1 VTKLANARRVAA
13 RVVVDIS
20 PLRKYRDYR
29 RLWVGA
35 TISALGNQ
43 LSIVALAFEVYRLT
57 RSDFD
62 VGLISLV
69 ELVPCFIGCILGGG
83 IADAMDRRKVL
94 IVTGTVMA
102 VASAGMALDVGRP
115 HPSLVLLYALAGVAA
130 GFQGA
135 NNPAQTAG
143 MLSGVEQADIV
154 KANVLRQLSNQSS
167 VVAGAALGGLVIA
180 WSGVATAL
188 WANTLSFGAVV
199 GAAIAVG
206 AQRPLGVTRFGW
218 RSINEGFSFLRE
230 RQALRGVFIADLNV
244 TIFGWPTS
252 LFPAL
257 ALTHFHG
264 GARAVGLL
272 YATPGIGACIGGG
285 LSGWAHRVYR
295 PGIAICIGSSV
306 WGLAIA
312 LFGVVPWLPLAL
324 GLLGL
329 AGALDTVCTV
339 FRTAIIQHEL
349 PDRMRGRLSSLQM
362 ALMGN
367 GPRVGNTEAGLV
379 AAATSTQF
387 SVISGG
393 IATIVGIAVVAR
405 WTPQFFQFRVGAQA
419 AVVKEA
425 PA

>member
-1 VTKLANARRVAA
+1 
-13 RVVVDIS
+13 
-20 PLRKYRDYR
+20 
-29 RLWVGA
+29 VGA
-35 TISALGNQ
+35 TISAIGNQ
-43 LSIVALAFEVYRLT
+43 LSIVAVAFEVYRLT

-69 ELVPCFIGCILGGG
+69 ELVPSFVGCILGGG

-102 VASAGMALDVGRP
+102 VAAAGMAVDVGRP
-115 HPSLVLLYALAGVAA
+115 HPSLILLYVLAAVAA

-143 MLSGVEQADIV
+143 MLTAVARVDVV

-167 VVAGAALGGLVIA
+167 IVAGAALGGLVIG
-180 WSGVATAL
+180 WFGVATAL
-188 WANTLSFGAVV
+188 WVNTVSFGAVV
-199 GAAIAVG
+199 GAALAVG
-206 AQRPLGVTRFGW
+206 DQRPMGVTRFGW

-244 TIFGWPTS
+244 TVFGWPTS
-252 LFPAL
+252 LFPAI

-264 GARAVGLL
+264 GASVVGLL

-285 LSGWAHRVYR
+285 LSGWAHRIQR
-295 PGIAICIGSSV
+295 PGLAICIGSCV

-312 LFGVVPWLPLAL
+312 LFGVVPWMPLAVA
-324 GLLGL
+324 LLGL
-329 AGALDTVCTV
+329 AGALDTICTV
-339 FRTAIIQHEL
+339 FRTAIIQDEM

-367 GPRVGNTEAGLV
+367 GPRLGNTEAGLV
-379 AAATSTQF
+379 AAATSTEL

-393 IATIVGIAVVAR
+393 IATILGIAVVAR
-405 WTPQFFQFRVGAQA
+405 QLPQFFQYRVGLHA
-419 AVVKEA
+419 AAEDT